1 MPIKPSQIDAHIR
14 TSNDKIA
21 ARRLLA
27 LKNRLSDGTPARI
40 PATSKKFDPKLTET
54 DDNAE
59 VVIRQ
64 HPSGLSKIR
73 LNRPTK
79 LNAISFNMCD
89 IISQAVLAW
98 ENLETSKAIL
108 ITSEGRKAFCAGG
121 DIRDLVDL
129 ELQGRHEECIA
140 LFQKHP
146 RLNHTVGSINK
157 PLIAFMD
164 GMIMGGGVG
173 LTISAPFRVATENT
187 IHAMPE
193 TMIGHFPDA
202 SASFWMPRLDGF
214 LGLYLMLTGRRL
226 HGPDVYYSG
235 IATHYVQSKD
245 LAELEMALEEL
256 ASKTSEV
263 LELHDINAVIDRFSV
278 DMEEKELPFSLGG
291 NSWQAINRCFQ
302 HNTMEKIVAALKEEK
317 VAVSWAKETYDLLSR
332 MSPTS
337 LKLSLQ
343 LYHTGA
349 NLCFVDCMRLEY
361 QLTNL
366 TLASKEFAEGARAAL
381 ITKTAPNWDPPTL
394 EQVDAN
400 EIKKRFFDTPIGNPL
415 QTLLEGGNFI
425 EYPHKP
431 FILPRCSEIL
441 DVANKMGHYETVKYF
456 MNIYNGKKGVKTKV
470 VSVLNK

>member
-1 MPIKPSQIDAHIR
+1 MTIKSPQIGAHIR

-21 ARRLLA
+21 TRRLLA
-27 LKNRLSDGTPARI
+27 LKNRLSETPGRI
-40 PATSKKFDPKLTET
+40 PTTSKVYDSKLNKT

-59 VVIRQ
+59 AVIRQ

-108 ITSEGRKAFCAGG
+108 ITSEGRQAFCAGG
-121 DIRDLVDL
+121 DIRALMDL
-129 ELQGRHEECIA
+129 EQQDRHEECIA
-140 LFQKHP
+140 LFQKHS
-146 RLNHTVGSINK
+146 RLTHTVGS
-157 PLIAFMD
+157 
-164 GMIMGGGVG
+164 IMGGGVG

-226 HGPDVYYSG
+226 RGPDVYYSG

-245 LAELEMALEEL
+245 LAELEVALEEL
-256 ASKTSEV
+256 ASKTNGV

-291 NSWQAINRCFQ
+291 NIWQAINRCFQ
-302 HNTMEKIVAALKEEK
+302 HNTIENIVAALKEEN
-317 VAVSWAKETYDLLSR
+317 VAVSWAKETNDLLSK

-343 LYHTGA
+343 LYYAGA

-366 TLASKEFAEGARAAL
+366 TLASKEFAEGTRAAL
-381 ITKTAPNWDPPTL
+381 ITKTAPNWNPPTL

-400 EIKKRFFDTPIGNPL
+400 EIKKRFFDTPISNPL
-415 QTLLEGGNFI
+415 QTLHEGGNFI
-425 EYPHKP
+425 EYPHTP

-441 DVANKMGHYETVKYF
+441 DVANRMGHDEAVKYF
-456 MNIYNGKKGVKTKV
+456 MDKYNEKKGVKTKV